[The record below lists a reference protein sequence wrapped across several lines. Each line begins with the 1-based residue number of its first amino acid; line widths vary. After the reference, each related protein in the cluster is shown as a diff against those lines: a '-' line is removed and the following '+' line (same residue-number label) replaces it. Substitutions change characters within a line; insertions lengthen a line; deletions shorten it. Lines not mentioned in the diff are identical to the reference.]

1 MPTPDLDQLFT
12 VPLNAFVAE
21 RKRLA
26 DQLRAAG
33 QPTEAKEVQ
42 KTPRPSASAW
52 AVNQLARQEA
62 PLLKRFAEITA
73 RLQVAPRP
81 SASANSVEEPTEVLA
96 AHRDTLR
103 QLRDRAEQILAATG
117 QAARPQI
124 LERVVRNL
132 RLGVAS
138 QETRATIESG
148 RLVHDVA
155 EQDFVSLL
163 GQSNPIE
170 IAPDQPN
177 RPTQRPPEKGR
188 RETPELKVARALAR
202 AAAKGARAEA
212 TRTRVESE
220 RVRVETARARVE
232 SERARVE
239 TARARVESER
249 RIRTLRREADKARKA
264 LERAEVDRDKTRQA
278 LAEAEDRVR
287 QARLESERAAQ
298 ALQVAQAAS

>member
-1 MPTPDLDQLFT
+1 LSTPDLDQLFT

-21 RKRLA
+21 RKRLTA
-26 DQLRAAG
+26 QLRAAG
-33 QPTEAKEVQ
+33 KPTEAKEVQ

-73 RLQVAPRP
+73 RLQAVPRS

-103 QLRDRAEQILAATG
+103 QLRDRAEKILAATG

-132 RLGVAS
+132 RLGLAS
-138 QETRATIESG
+138 QETRATIEVG

-170 IAPDQPN
+170 IAADQPN
-177 RPTQRPPEKGR
+177 PPRLRPPEKAR
-188 RETPELKVARALAR
+188 RETPEPKVARVLAR

-212 TRTRVESE
+212 
-220 RVRVETARARVE
+220 ARIRVE

-239 TARARVESER
+239 RARARLESER
-249 RIRTLRREADKARKA
+249 RIRTLRGEADHARKA
-264 LERAEVDRDKTRQA
+264 LERAEVDRDKARQA

-298 ALQVAQAAS
+298 ALQVAQAAI